1 MEEYIQL
8 LQETA
13 SRLNL
18 NIENTHYEENKDYY
32 WNNKGQLK
40 TVIDKKIPD
49 DKLKIIFQTHIQ
61 KLNKNQDNNNEVQ
74 NERIIEYPPVK
85 IINTNKYSVYSWA

>member
-13 SRLNL
+13 SRLQL
-18 NIENTHYEENKDYY
+18 NVELSHYEDNKDYY

-61 KLNKNQDNNNEVQ
+61 KLEKQVNVQEEVK
-74 NERIIEYPPVK
+74 IEYPPVK
-85 IINTNKYSVYSWA
+85 IVNTIKYSVYGWA

>member
-61 KLNKNQDNNNEVQ
+61 KLEKQVNVPEEPK
-74 NERIIEYPPVK
+74 IEYPPVK
-85 IINTNKYSVYSWA
+85 IMTTNKYSVYTWA

>member
-1 MEEYIQL
+1 MEEYIEL
-8 LQETA
+8 LKNT
-13 SRLNL
+13 SIRLEL
-18 NIENTHYEENKDYY
+18 NIDENHYDENKDYY

-61 KLNKNQDNNNEVQ
+61 KLTKSANEVVV
-74 NERIIEYPPVK
+74 EKKIEYPPVK
-85 IINTNKYSVYSWA
+85 LVKTEKFYVYDWE